1 MSAVVPPAPE
11 ESTMSAVAPLPPTS
25 PPAPPAGKV
34 AGVAL
39 AVVLALAG
47 YMLATL
53 PVLKVMGTLSVA
65 LLLGIAWR
73 ATAGVPDRAWPGV
86 RFSARTLLRLGIVL
100 MGARLDY
107 GVLLAA
113 GPKLLL
119 IAVTVIT
126 TAIAGVYWLS
136 RRFGLTRE
144 LSMLM
149 AVGTGVCGASAV
161 AAASSV
167 TRSDEDSTTLAVAM
181 MGLLGTAGVFFYVGI
196 GGLLGMTPHELGVL
210 TGATLH
216 EVAQV
221 MAAGFTWGT
230 ESGDMA
236 TMVKLTRVVLL
247 APALVV
253 VGWWWSR
260 TSNDPDASV
269 GLRYSLANPPIPYF
283 VLGFLALG
291 AVNSF
296 GVLGPWLQ
304 NALTQGSIFL
314 MALAMAA
321 MGLATD
327 LGQVRRAGLG
337 AVAAGTLGFLGL
349 FALVYGMI
357 RVLAV

>member
-1 MSAVVPPAPE
+1 MPALVPPSPAEPFAARAPGR
-11 ESTMSAVAPLPPTS
+11 LP
-25 PPAPPAGKV
+25 GK
-34 AGVAL
+34 AIG
-39 AVVLALAG
+39 LALALTAAS
-47 YMLATL
+47 YALATL
-53 PVLKVMGTLSVA
+53 PVLRVMGTLSVA

-73 ATAGVPDRAWPGV
+73 AAAGVPDRAWPGV

-113 GPKLLL
+113 GPKILL

-126 TAIAGVYWLS
+126 VAIVGVYQLA
-136 RRFGLTRE
+136 RRFGLPRD
-144 LSMLM
+144 LGLLM

-167 TRSDEDSTTLAVAM
+167 TRSDDEATTLAVAM
-181 MGLLGTAGVFFYVGI
+181 MGLLGTVGVFFYVAV
-196 GGLLGMTPHELGVL
+196 GGLLGLTTSQLGVL

-230 ESGDMA
+230 QSGDMA
-236 TMVKLTRVVLL
+236 TMVKLSRVVLL
-247 APALVV
+247 APVLVV
-253 VGWWWSR
+253 VGWWWAR
-260 TSNDPDASV
+260 TTHDPDAAA
-269 GLRYSLANPPIPYF
+269 GPRYSLANPPIPYF

-291 AVNSF
+291 AVNSL
-296 GVLGPWLQ
+296 GVLGAGPQ
-304 NALTQGSIFL
+304 AVLTQVGIFL

-327 LGQVRRAGLG
+327 LAQVRRAGLG
-337 AVAAGTLGFLGL
+337 AVAAGLIGFFGL
-349 FALVYGMI
+349 SVLVYGMI

>member
-1 MSAVVPPAPE
+1 MSALVPPAGGE
-11 ESTMSAVAPLPPTS
+11 DAPHAGAPVSLPTPTR
-25 PPAPPAGKV
+25 PAILV
-34 AGVAL
+34 SGVAL
-39 AVVLALAG
+39 AVLLAAAG
-47 YMLATL
+47 YLLAML
-53 PVLKVMGTLSVA
+53 PVLNVMGTLSVA

-73 ATAGVPDRAWPGV
+73 ATAGVPTQAWPGV

-107 GVLLAA
+107 GVLIAA
-113 GPKLLL
+113 GPKVLT
-119 IAVTVIT
+119 IAITVIV
-126 TAIAGVYWLS
+126 TAITSVYWLS
-136 RRFGLTRE
+136 RRFGLPRD

-149 AVGTGVCGASAV
+149 AVGTGICGASAV

-167 TRSDEDSTTLAVAM
+167 TRSDEDATTLAVAM
-181 MGLLGTAGVFFYVGI
+181 MGLLGTAGVFFYVAI
-196 GGLLGMTPHELGVL
+196 GGLLGLAPRELGVL

-221 MAAGFTWGT
+221 MAAGFTWGPV
-230 ESGDMA
+230 SGDMA

-260 TSNDPDASV
+260 SSGDRHASV
-269 GLRYSLANPPIPYF
+269 GPRYSLANPPIPYF

-291 AVNSF
+291 AFNSL
-296 GVLGPWLQ
+296 GVLGPMAQ
-304 NALTQGSIFL
+304 HALTQASIFL

-327 LGQVRRAGLG
+327 LAQIRRAGLG
-337 AVAAGTLGFLGL
+337 AIAAGTIGFLGL
-349 FALVYGMI
+349 FALVYAMI